1 MLHIKNNPQV
11 VYIVLHHTA
20 VSRKRQQTQL
30 QAVNTF
36 HKNKDWGGGWKQK
49 TPSELGWYVGY
60 NFFCE
65 PLGVRTQTRIVGE
78 ETLANKGMNCD
89 VPGRCTA
96 ISYAMAGDFRVEQP
110 TQHQVNDFM
119 EFIEQVRAYYPNV
132 QVVQHKDIQNNRTC
146 AALTTEQIANWS
158 KDESKE
164 IKDQTIQ
171 RLIKER
177 NRYRAQAK
185 QLVALLT
192 RLLKIIN

>member
-1 MLHIKNNPQV
+1 
-11 VYIVLHHTA
+11 
-20 VSRKRQQTQL
+20 
-30 QAVNTF
+30 
-36 HKNKDWGGGWKQK
+36 
-49 TPSELGWYVGY
+49 
-60 NFFCE
+60 
-65 PLGVRTQTRIVGE
+65 
-78 ETLANKGMNCD
+78 
-89 VPGRCTA
+89 
-96 ISYAMAGDFRVEQP
+96 
-110 TQHQVNDFM
+110 
-119 EFIEQVRAYYPNV
+119 VRAYYPNV